1 MEINSWVIFVAAIV
15 PTVVGSLW
23 YGPFL
28 FGKVWQREANLT
40 DEQLKQGNMPLL
52 MVLSYVFSCLIAFG
66 LVGICNH
73 ELAIMQLYGS
83 LEGFGD
89 AGTAAQTD
97 YENVLIRI
105 KGLHGNSFGHGVL
118 HGVIAAISLA
128 FPIVAIQGMF
138 NRKSWKSIWLHTGYW
153 VISFAIMGGLVGR
166 FALTF
171 LV

>member
-1 MEINSWVIFVAAIV
+1 MEINYWVIFVAAIV
-15 PTVVGSLW
+15 PAVVGALW
-23 YGPFL
+23 YSPLL
-28 FGKVWQREANLT
+28 FGKFWQRDANLT
-40 DEQLKQGNMPLL
+40 DEKLKEANMPLL

-66 LVGICNH
+66 LMGLCNH
-73 ELAIMQLYGS
+73 EIGVVQLYSS
-83 LEGFGD
+83 LEGFDEVGS
-89 AGTAAQTD
+89 AAQTD
-97 YENVLIRI
+97 FQNVLLRV

-153 VISFAIMGGLVGR
+153 VISFAIMGGLVGK
-166 FALTF
+166 FGLTF